1 MSNSHP
7 EQEADAMA
15 AWPLTLSCSYA
26 LGTVFVREELSS
38 VVCTPQKTLSS
49 SNFRVKQTGVSL
61 EGSTLPHRD
70 L

>member
-1 MSNSHP
+1 
-7 EQEADAMA
+7 MA

-26 LGTVFVREELSS
+26 LGTVFVSGKELSS

-49 SNFRVKQTGVSL
+49 SNFRVKQTRVSL
-61 EGSTLPHRD
+61 EGPTLPHRD